1 MTQEFWSKLRWKLC
15 LPEYVLRP
23 AQIARRVRRKASAHN
38 GMETVRLPWGLDL
51 QIKLPELISNALWFK
66 GIYDVVASETI
77 WRLIDEGET
86 CLDIGSH
93 IGYMASL
100 MARRSGGAGKVI
112 CFEPHPMLFR
122 ELTANIESW
131 RRAPNVA
138 TIESHN
144 IAVSDTSDPARLKV
158 PSDWDGNRGTASI
171 AKNGDAAHDEIE
183 VMTRLLDELFD
194 GEQRFGV
201 VKIDVEGH
209 EAAVIGGAAK
219 LLQRKAIR
227 DIVFED
233 TGRYPTPTMQLLE
246 SHGYTL
252 FSLAKSFRRPRL
264 CSPDRRGV
272 SPRDDPNYLATL
284 DARRSLERMSRAG
297 WCVLKETD

>member
-1 MTQEFWSKLRWKLC
+1 MAQEFWSKLRWKLC
-15 LPEYVLRP
+15 LPEYLLRP
-23 AQIARRVRRKASAHN
+23 AQVVRRVRRKRSARE
-38 GMETVRLPWGLDL
+38 GTETVRLPWGLDL

-93 IGYMASL
+93 VGYMASL
-100 MARRSGGAGKVI
+100 MARRCGGEGKVV
-112 CFEPHPMLFR
+112 CFEPHPMLFQ

-138 TIESHN
+138 VIESHN
-144 IAVSDTSDPARLKV
+144 IAVSDTSETARLRV
-158 PSDWDGNRGTASI
+158 PMQWDGNRGTASI
-171 AKNGDAAHDEIE
+171 AKDGEGTHDEIE
-183 VMTRLLDELFD
+183 VQVRRLDELFD
-194 GEQRFGV
+194 DGQKFGV

-209 EAAVIGGAAK
+209 EAAVLSGGER
-219 LLQRKAIR
+219 LLRRGAIR
-227 DIVFED
+227 DIIFED
-233 TGRYPTPTMQLLE
+233 TGQYPTPAMRLLE
-246 SHGYTL
+246 GHGYTL

-284 DARRSLERMSRAG
+284 DAQRALERMSRAG
-297 WCVLKETD
+297 WGVLKEMD